1 MTLVMM
7 MMMMMI
13 SLMTLVIMMIM
24 LMVLECVYDQQRDA
38 DFLQLLRVSVH
49 S

>member
-1 MTLVMM
+1 MTLV
-7 MMMMMI
+7 MMMMI
-13 SLMTLVIMMIM
+13 SLMTLVIIMIM
-24 LMVLECVYDQQRDA
+24 PMVLEYVDDRQRDA